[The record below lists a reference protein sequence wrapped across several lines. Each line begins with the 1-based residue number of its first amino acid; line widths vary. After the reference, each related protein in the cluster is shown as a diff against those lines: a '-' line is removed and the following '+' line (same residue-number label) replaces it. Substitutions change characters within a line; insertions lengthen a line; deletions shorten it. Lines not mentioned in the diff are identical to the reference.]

1 MGPLGK
7 WRAQIRVANTLK
19 VAQGLFRNRNLGGRG
34 RIQGKLDQG
43 RAELESPIVSKGLS
57 GLFRISDAIARGRTL
72 GPLGEWRAQF
82 RVANSLEED
91 WLREEDE
98 TLGGQEEALLLPL
111 RVPYLKCYITL

>member
-1 MGPLGK
+1 M
-7 WRAQIRVANTLK
+7 
-19 VAQGLFRNRNLGGRG
+19 
-34 RIQGKLDQG
+34 
-43 RAELESPIVSKGLS
+43 
-57 GLFRISDAIARGRTL
+57 